1 MSPALL
7 ESFNLLFIGL
17 SVVFAALF
25 FFYVLIVVIGKINAY
40 FNKRKVAKKL
50 GNEPSKK
57 RAILSDEIDPEV
69 IAVIA
74 ASVFA
79 TLQTKVRVKSIRFL
93 TQPDDT
99 SWSRI
104 GRLSLIES
112 HHIKINK

>member
-1 MSPALL
+1 MSPSLL
-7 ESFNLLFIGL
+7 ESVNLLFIGL
-17 SVVFAALF
+17 TGVFASLF
-25 FFYVLIVVIGKINAY
+25 FFYILIVVIGKISSY

-50 GNEPSKK
+50 RNEPTKK
-57 RAILSDEIDPEV
+57 STTVTDEIDPEI

-93 TQPDDT
+93 TEPDDT

-104 GRLSLIES
+104 GRLSLIDS

>member
-7 ESFNLLFIGL
+7 EAINLLFIGL
-17 SVVFAALF
+17 SGVFSALLF
-25 FFYVLIVVIGKINAY
+25 FYILIVIIGKINSY
-40 FNKRKVAKKL
+40 FNKRRVAKKL

-57 RAILSDEIDPEV
+57 NTVTNDEIDPEI

-93 TQPDDT
+93 TEPDDT

-104 GRLSLIES
+104 GRLSLIDS